1 MDTGTVCICGLGGII
16 STISKKWALLII
28 NRLGLK
34 GRLRFS
40 DLMDELAGISPKT
53 LSDTLKELQEE
64 NLVGRESF
72 PEVPPRVEYFLTEE
86 GERVTPGNRPPPR
99 MGIPAGQRE
108 VGFLCHILPKALMFS
123 EKRER
128 KGWNRHRCQIGH

>member
-1 MDTGTVCICGLGGII
+1 MCTDTGTICICGLGGIF

-28 NRLGLK
+28 NRLGMR

-72 PEVPPRVEYFLTEE
+72 AEVPPRVEYFLTEE
-86 GERVTPGNRPPPR
+86 GKGLRQAI
-99 MGIPAGQRE
+99 IPLLEWASRRD
-108 VGFLCHILPKALMFS
+108 S
-123 EKRER
+123 EKVSSCTVPCR
-128 KGWNRHRCQIGH
+128 KSPCFTKKGKGKGGTGTASG